1 MGVPIYVTKV
11 PTAIRKFGVV
21 LVICLPALPFPL
33 PCVAQAVPP
42 IVPVSA
48 TASSTHQPGPAES
61 LYLQL
66 SRIGLDPARVFRV
79 RDGAL
84 DRPAFH
90 ITLEDG
96 TIAFTQDVLGRITGA
111 FFEGD
116 GEVLLIPPNEV
127 ERRSMGLFTGMTI
140 LEERF
145 STAYFRFNDNTAAE
159 LQPGLRAPEN
169 AQEFVARWDEA
180 ARNLAQTDAMRLL
193 ETFSEM
199 LPVDGRA
206 SFQNSP
212 LISATGAADRF
223 LHARLQGNKLGIF
236 DLLYNSTAQEQVE
249 AGQSRSAGNGTLYYD
264 VWTSFTVQDAGPAPR
279 QQGKNSTPPPA
290 EPGKDLRE
298 DPILVRDYVIDARVR
313 PPKQLDAEVKLRVD
327 VAHDAARFL
336 VFELSRF
343 LKIQTVEQDGKPV
356 EFVQNP
362 AVEGTQLA
370 RNGNDQVAVI
380 LLDPPKKGQT
390 INLRFVYGGEV
401 LAEAGNGLLYVGE
414 RGMWYPNRGLA
425 MSDFDLTFRYPSGW
439 TLVATG
445 KPVAPSKSS
454 GTSSAPAAPN
464 VPPNTGEEQVTRWV
478 SERPI
483 PVAGFD
489 LGKYVRGSAQAGD
502 VNVEAYAT
510 TSVERN
516 FPTPTPQINPE
527 PTPGQ
532 TGLGKTPPPLIAPL
546 SPSPA
551 RNATAVAEFTARAI
565 RYYADRFGPFPYSK
579 LALTQLPGRESQGW
593 PGLIFLSSYAFLT
606 REEREEI
613 HMNASTI
620 LLDQQVPAHEA
631 AHQWWGDLITWSTY
645 RDQWFSEGLANY
657 CSLMMLEGNKPAGF
671 RETMEKYR
679 RDLVAKNK
687 SDNLPK
693 DAGPVTLGSRLLSSH
708 FPEGYQAIVYGRG
721 TWLFHMLR
729 SMLRDAAEVDRKDS
743 TRSGV
748 DEPFVRSLRKVR
760 ERYAGKTITTRELLD
775 VFAEDLPPSLRYEG
789 KASLDWFLDGW
800 VNGTSLPRLDLQNI
814 KFAAKANTIV
824 VTGTIRQKDA
834 PEDLVTSI
842 PLYAVVAGK
851 APLLLARV
859 FAEGAETPF
868 RVAVPAGTRKLLL
881 DPQGT
886 ILSAPK

>member
-1 MGVPIYVTKV
+1 VGVPIYVTKV
-11 PTAIRKFGVV
+11 PTAACRFGAV
-21 LVICLPALPFPL
+21 LAICLPALSFPL
-33 PCVAQAVPP
+33 PCPAQAVPQ
-42 IVPVSA
+42 IITIAA
-48 TASSTHQPGPAES
+48 TATSTHQPGPAES

-84 DRPAFH
+84 DRPSIH

-159 LQPGLRAPEN
+159 LQPGLRAPED
-169 AQEFVARWDEA
+169 AQEFISRWDDA

-199 LPVDGRA
+199 LPVDGSA
-206 SFQNSP
+206 SAQNSSP
-212 LISATGAADRF
+212 SAADRF

-236 DLLYNSTAQEQVE
+236 DVLYNSTAQEQVE
-249 AGQSRSAGNGTLYYD
+249 AGQSRSAENGTLYYD
-264 VWTSFTVQDAGPAPR
+264 VWASFTVEDAGQAPR
-279 QQGKNSTPPPA
+279 QQGKNPTTPPA
-290 EPGKDLRE
+290 DAKRDLRQ
-298 DPILVRDYVIDARVR
+298 DPILVRDYVIDARVK
-313 PPKQLDAEVKLRVD
+313 PPKQLDAEVKLRLD
-327 VAHDAARFL
+327 VMHDAARFL

-380 LLDPPKKGQT
+380 LRDPPKKGQT

-425 MSDFDLTFRYPSGW
+425 MSDYDLTFRYPPGW

-445 KPVAPSKSS
+445 KPVPSSKSS
-454 GTSSAPAAPN
+454 GSSSSSTAPN
-464 VPPNTGEEQVTRWV
+464 VPPNAGEEQVTRWM

-502 VNVEAYAT
+502 VTVEAYAT
-510 TSVERN
+510 GSVERN
-516 FPTPTPQINPE
+516 FPTPTPQMEPE

-532 TGLGKTPPPLIAPL
+532 SGLGKIPPPLIAPPT
-546 SPSPA
+546 PSPA

-613 HMNASTI
+613 HMSASTI

-657 CSLMMLEGNKPAGF
+657 CSLMMLEENKPAGF

-679 RDLVAKNK
+679 RDLVTKDKN
-687 SDNLPK
+687 DNLPK

-729 SMLRDAAEVDRKDS
+729 SMLRDAAEIDRKDS

-748 DEPFVRSLRKVR
+748 DEPFVRSLRKLR
-760 ERYAGKTITTRELLD
+760 ERYAGKTISTRELLD

-800 VNGTSLPRLDLQNI
+800 VNGTSLPRLELQNI
-814 KFAAKANTIV
+814 KFAVKGNITV
-824 VTGTIRQKDA
+824 VTGSIRQRDA
-834 PEDLVTSI
+834 PEDLVTSV

-851 APLLLARV
+851 APVLLARV

-868 RVAVPAGTRKLLL
+868 RVSAPPGTRKLLL
-881 DPQGT
+881 DPQET
-886 ILSAPK
+886 ILSALK